1 MSQDTLQEATTASHK
16 PSGLGASA
24 TTAVRP
30 RPALAYKTRDLLAGG
45 GLSSAVSE
53 TKDDLAAALA

>member
-1 MSQDTLQEATTASHK
+1 MSQGTLQKAPTASHT
-16 PSGLGASA
+16 PAGPETSA
-24 TTAVRP
+24 TSAVRP
-30 RPALAYKTRDLLAGG
+30 RPALAYRTKDLLAGG